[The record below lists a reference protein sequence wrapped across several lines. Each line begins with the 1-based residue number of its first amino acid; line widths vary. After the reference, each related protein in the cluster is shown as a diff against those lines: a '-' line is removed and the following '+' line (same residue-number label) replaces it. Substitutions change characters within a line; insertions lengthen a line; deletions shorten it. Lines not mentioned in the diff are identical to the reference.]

1 MNWKLMIMLCMVV
14 GLLAVG
20 CQSNQPPTG
29 YYSYNGQGGAQQ
41 PQGGQY
47 VGGGC
52 GVAAADGDA
61 VDVSTIAA
69 SA

>member
-1 MNWKLMIMLCMVV
+1 MNWKLMIMACMVV
-14 GLLAVG
+14 GLLLIG
-20 CQSNQPPTG
+20 CSSNQPPTG

-41 PQGGQY
+41 QQQY

-52 GVAAADGDA
+52 GLASADGSVATID
-61 VDVSTIAA
+61 DVAA

>member
-1 MNWKLMIMLCMVV
+1 MNWKLMMMLCMVV

-29 YYSYNGQGGAQQ
+29 YYSYEGGAQ

-52 GVAAADGDA
+52 GLAASNGDA
-61 VDVSTIAA
+61 VDVSSVVP